1 MTQFRW
7 LTCLPL
13 LAALALAQEESAPEA
28 FEAGTL
34 FGKVSEALQ
43 KSYYDKAFRTEELP
57 AGVVEF
63 APGAAAADDLDA
75 ERRVVDAFLAKIPAS
90 HLALLETGV
99 HKAMMDNLMNKK
111 HPGLGMQVHRDGE
124 KFFVYRIY
132 EKGPATQAGVR
143 RGDRVLEVDGVP
155 IARSPLLAGSSDDAA
170 LDDLPL
176 HGFRV
181 EDGQEVR
188 LRIERRAGERLDVTV
203 RARPTR
209 DLDASRESARLIES
223 DDGRKI
229 GYVHLWSITVTG
241 CAELVRELIQ
251 GRFAECDALVLDL
264 RGRGGSA
271 MVVGQISAI
280 FQGKR
285 AIFDRPVV
293 ALVDHCT
300 RSAKEAISRDFRN
313 KGIARLVGE
322 RTAGALLPASFRN
335 VGQGY
340 VLMYPAMAMGE
351 LSRDVEGKGI
361 EPDVVVA
368 DRVDYAA
375 GADPILEAGLREARR
390 LTID

>member
-57 AGVVEF
+57 ALVEEF
-63 APGAAAADDLDA
+63 APRAAAADDLDA

>member
-1 MTQFRW
+1 MTQSRW

-13 LAALALAQEESAPEA
+13 LAALVLAQEERASEA
-28 FEAGTL
+28 FEAGKL
-34 FGKVSEALQ
+34 FGKVSEVLR
-43 KSYYDKAFRTEELP
+43 KSYYDKAFRAEELP
-57 AGVVEF
+57 ALVEEF
-63 APGAAAADDLDA
+63 APRAGEAADLDA

-99 HKAMMDNLMNKK
+99 HRAMMDNLMNRK
-111 HPGLGMQVHRDGE
+111 HPDLGMQVHRDGE
-124 KFFVYRIY
+124 EFFVYRLY
-132 EKGPATQAGVR
+132 ERGPAAQAGVR

-188 LRIERRAGERLDVTV
+188 LRLERRPGERRDVTM
-203 RARPTR
+203 RARPMR
-209 DLDASRESARLIES
+209 DLDASRESARLFEG
-223 DDGRKI
+223 DDGRRF
-229 GYVHLWSITVTG
+229 GYVHLWSITITG

-251 GRFAECDALVLDL
+251 GPFAECDALILDL

-271 MVVGQISAI
+271 MVVGQLSTI

-285 AIFDRPVV
+285 AVFDRPVV
-293 ALVDHCT
+293 ALVDRCT
-300 RSAKEAISRDFRN
+300 RSAKEAISRDFRA

-340 VLMYPAMAMGE
+340 VLMFPAMALGE

-361 EPDVVVA
+361 EPDVKVA
-368 DRVDYAA
+368 DRVEYAA

-390 LTID
+390 LTVD